1 MRVALLTALL
11 VLLPIPSLGAM
22 LPQLALQEGAT
33 AMTES
38 LLSDPFLLWPTAD
51 SVQVVWFT
59 EFEGQ
64 DHWVEW
70 GHAGNAPTL
79 GADPQH
85 RQRATTIQLSRSRED
100 ADSRLDHPQFRAV
113 TGVVPRP
120 IWRHQATVMGL
131 EPGQRYPYRVV
142 SETRA
147 GQRVESSAFTLAATP
162 AMGQGMKMLL
172 TSDHQ
177 NLPMVAANLQKAAET
192 LGQVD
197 AVLVAG
203 DLVNVADRASE
214 WFDNRQG
221 NAFFPA
227 LQGRAHHN
235 LERNGQTTTYHGGNL
250 IQHAPLFPAIGNHE
264 VMGQLSDSVPLN
276 QQFNQ
281 AIPRSVAEGGY
292 SSVAERVNPTED
304 PQVRQDWIVN
314 QSFNTVTYKEIFGQ
328 PQGNDINTEAEGHY
342 YAVTLGD
349 VRLVTLYVT
358 QIWRPYSLD
367 ATVRGRYQERQADLD
382 HPERWG
388 YGQHIFEAINRDS
401 PQYQWLAQ
409 ELASD
414 AFRQAKYK
422 VVMLHHPPHTLGD
435 NIVPAFTTPVPVYDY
450 APDGRLTSVRYEY
463 PLENDYIARDLA
475 PLLEAAGVNLVLY
488 GHSHLWNRFTAPSGT
503 HYLETSNVGNSYG
516 AFWQNRRRPVPTAL
530 DNPDSSNTLGSSGG
544 SDDSGHSDSSGHSG
558 RLGNLD
564 NPGHSDSSGNSDNSG
579 RSDNPDRANNG
590 APDHNHRLRRFNPND
605 YAAQGDPNG
614 LQPIVPTLAPPLVNE
629 AGQPLPYLD
638 SNDLTAFSVL
648 DTASGTVSS
657 YYFDTR
663 HPHSTVVKFDEFA
676 LHGAA

>member
-1 MRVALLTALL
+1 MRPRFPTFRLRRWLVFRPVWPKRWPVIVAFTTGLL
-11 VLLPIPSLGAM
+11 VLLSALGGGSVLSQA
-22 LPQLALQEGAT
+22 PLQEGAP

-38 LLSDPFLLWPTAD
+38 LLSDPFLLWPTPD

-64 DHWVEW
+64 NHWVEW
-70 GHAGNAPTL
+70 GDAEDAATLDSRPLDAPL
-79 GADPQH
+79 AHRGA
-85 RQRATTIQLSRSRED
+85 AMTTILSRSRED
-100 ADSRLDHPQFRAV
+100 ADSRLDHPQFQAI
-113 TGVVPRP
+113 TEVVRRP
-120 IWRHQATVMGL
+120 IWRHQATVTGL
-131 EPGQRYPYRVV
+131 QPGQRYPYRVV
-142 SETRA
+142 SESAT
-147 GQRVESSAFTLAATP
+147 GQRVESRVFTLAASP
-162 AMGQGMKMLL
+162 AAGQGMTILL

-203 DLVNVADRASE
+203 DLINVPDRASE

-227 LQGRAHHN
+227 LQGRAHYE
-235 LERNGQTTTYHGGNL
+235 LDRDGQTTTYHGGEL

-264 VMGQLSDSVPLN
+264 VMGQFSDSVPLKE
-276 QQFNQ
+276 QFNQ
-281 AIPRSVAEGGY
+281 AIPRSVAEDGY
-292 SSVAERVNPTED
+292 SAVAERVNPDGE
-304 PQVRQDWIVN
+304 PQIRQDWIVN
-314 QSFNTVTYKEIFGQ
+314 QSFNTVTYEEIFGH
-328 PQGNDINTEAEGHY
+328 PQGKDTNTEAQGRY

-367 ATVRGRYQERQADLD
+367 PTVRGRYQERQTDLD
-382 HPERWG
+382 HPEKWG
-388 YGQHIFEAINRDS
+388 YGQHIFEAIDRDS

-414 AFRQAKYK
+414 AFRQAQYK

-450 APDGRLTSVRYEY
+450 DPDGRLTSVRYEY
-463 PLENDYIARDLA
+463 PIENDYIARDLL
-475 PLLEAAGVNLVLY
+475 PLLESAGVNLVLY
-488 GHSHLWNRFTAPSGT
+488 GHSHLWNRFTSPNGT

-516 AFWQNRRRPVPTAL
+516 AFWQDRRRPVPTDSDNSDNL
-530 DNPDSSNTLGSSGG
+530 DN
-544 SDDSGHSDSSGHSG
+544 SGHSDGNDA
-558 RLGNLD
+558 LG
-564 NPGHSDSSGNSDNSG
+564 G
-579 RSDNPDRANNG
+579 
-590 APDHNHRLRRFNPND
+590 FNPNN
-605 YAAQGDPNG
+605 YIVQGDPNG
-614 LQPIVPTLAPPLVNE
+614 LQPIVPNLSPPLADEN
-629 AGQPLPYLD
+629 GQPLPYLD
-638 SNDLTAFSVL
+638 SNDLTAFSIL

-663 HPHSTVVKFDEFA
+663 QPNSAVVKFDEFA
-676 LHGAA
+676 LRGKSP